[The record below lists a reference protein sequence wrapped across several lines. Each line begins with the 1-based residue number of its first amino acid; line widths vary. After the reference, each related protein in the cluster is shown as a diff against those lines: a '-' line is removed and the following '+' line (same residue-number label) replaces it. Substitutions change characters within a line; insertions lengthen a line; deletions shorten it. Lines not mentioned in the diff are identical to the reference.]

1 MMNMEYSFFEKME
14 LLLDNFESV
23 DEANL
28 YLDRNIK
35 ILTILA
41 NTNYFPK
48 DKVIQLVTD
57 YFKDYEVIIDFS
69 FKAI

>member
-1 MMNMEYSFFEKME
+1 MEYSFFEKME

>member
-1 MMNMEYSFFEKME
+1 MEYSFFEKME

-28 YLDRNIK
+28 YLDRNMK

-41 NTNYFPK
+41 NTNYFSK

>member
-1 MMNMEYSFFEKME
+1 MNMEYSFFEKME

-23 DEANL
+23 DEASL

-35 ILTILA
+35 ILTILT

-69 FKAI
+69 FKVI

>member
-1 MMNMEYSFFEKME
+1 MNMEYSFFEKME

-28 YLDRNIK
+28 YLDRNVK

-41 NTNYFPK
+41 NTNYFPR

>member
-1 MMNMEYSFFEKME
+1 MNVEYSFFEKME

>member
-1 MMNMEYSFFEKME
+1 MEHSFFEKME

>member
-1 MMNMEYSFFEKME
+1 MNIEYSFFEKME

>member
-1 MMNMEYSFFEKME
+1 MNMEYSFFEKME

-23 DEANL
+23 DEVNL

-57 YFKDYEVIIDFS
+57 YFKDYEVIIVFS

>member
-1 MMNMEYSFFEKME
+1 MNMEYSFFEKME

-23 DEANL
+23 DEASL

>member
-1 MMNMEYSFFEKME
+1 MNMEYSFFEKME

-69 FKAI
+69 FKSI

>member
-1 MMNMEYSFFEKME
+1 MEYSFFEEME

-28 YLDRNIK
+28 YLDRNMK

-41 NTNYFPK
+41 NTNYFSK

>member
-1 MMNMEYSFFEKME
+1 MNMEYSFFEKME

-48 DKVIQLVTD
+48 DKVIQLITD

>member
-1 MMNMEYSFFEKME
+1 MEYSFFKKME

-28 YLDRNIK
+28 YLDRNMK

-41 NTNYFPK
+41 NTNYFSK

>member
-1 MMNMEYSFFEKME
+1 MNMEYSFFEKME

-23 DEANL
+23 DEVNL

-35 ILTILA
+35 ISTILA

>member
-1 MMNMEYSFFEKME
+1 MNVEYSFFEKME

-57 YFKDYEVIIDFS
+57 YFKDCEVIIDFS

>member
-1 MMNMEYSFFEKME
+1 MNMEYSFFEKME

-48 DKVIQLVTD
+48 DKIIQLVTD

>member
-1 MMNMEYSFFEKME
+1 MNMEYSFFEKME

>member
-1 MMNMEYSFFEKME
+1 MNMEYFFFEKME

>member
-1 MMNMEYSFFEKME
+1 MNIEYSFFEKME

-28 YLDRNIK
+28 YLDRNMK

-41 NTNYFPK
+41 NTNYFSK

>member
-1 MMNMEYSFFEKME
+1 MNMEYSFFEKME

-48 DKVIQLVTD
+48 DKVI
-57 YFKDYEVIIDFS
+57 
-69 FKAI
+69 